1 MTKVS
6 GLVSGL
12 RMGTGMHKIERDKKR
27 RVYLVYRGVTVI
39 GHART
44 MDCAQ
49 SMVDHDL
56 MMMDKGKDR

>member
-1 MTKVS
+1 
-6 GLVSGL
+6 
-12 RMGTGMHKIERDKKR
+12 MHKIERDKKR

-56 MMMDKGKDR
+56 MMMDQIARMNERYPLRKEG